1 MRDNKMSSVIHKI
14 PKDRWTTLV
23 RKKNRDTV
31 TVDDDGDQ
39 EKSTRQK
46 PKPING
52 EWVRDLTHKYHFRKR
67 EIKCEGQAYETGHLS
82 STKQKETE
90 NLNRG
95 IHWTT

>member
-39 EKSTRQK
+39 EKSTR
-46 PKPING
+46 
-52 EWVRDLTHKYHFRKR
+52 
-67 EIKCEGQAYETGHLS
+67 
-82 STKQKETE
+82 
-90 NLNRG
+90 
-95 IHWTT
+95 